1 MNLTQPAR
9 IVFKNEIP
17 QEKTTRHSY
26 METES
31 HLQSY
36 KKVLDVYTV
45 SVILTLPLKYKM
57 DFLKS

>member
-1 MNLTQPAR
+1 
-9 IVFKNEIP
+9 
-17 QEKTTRHSY
+17 